1 MQSFVANS
9 YIGDFFSQIK
19 RDLQDMK
26 GSNPHPSVS
35 SPPSHTHTHTQGWF
49 VNLFVWFV
57 VVASQEEELLQ
68 AARPAVVW
76 IA

>member
-9 YIGDFFSQIK
+9 YIGDFFFSNQ
-19 RDLQDMK
+19 K
-26 GSNPHPSVS
+26 GPSGHEGIES
-35 SPPSHTHTHTQGWF
+35 SSFCFFSPITHTHTQGWF